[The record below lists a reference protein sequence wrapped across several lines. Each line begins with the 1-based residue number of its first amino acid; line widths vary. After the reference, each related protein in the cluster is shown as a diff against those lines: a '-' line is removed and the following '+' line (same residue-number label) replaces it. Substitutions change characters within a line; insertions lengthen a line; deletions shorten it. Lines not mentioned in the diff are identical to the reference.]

1 MIGNAL
7 DIVVIVILFA
17 TLVLGL
23 IKGLVRQLV
32 GVGAVVAGLILA
44 ARYYDRV
51 AAVFGRAFNSEKWA
65 SIIAFAVVFIVVLL
79 VGSLISFLIR
89 KLLPGPLRFAD
100 HLFGGVLG
108 LIQGVL
114 ISGVIV
120 FALLAFPVNK
130 PLLTESRLAPYCYWL
145 TKAMVQ
151 IIPQDLKDRF
161 NQTYREIVEGSGSH
175 GQEI

>member
-1 MIGNAL
+1 VIGNAL

-51 AAVFGRAFNSEKWA
+51 SAVFGRAFNSEKWA

-79 VGSLISFLIR
+79 VGSLISFLVR

>member
-1 MIGNAL
+1 MIGNGL
-7 DIVVIVILFA
+7 DIVVIIILLV

-23 IKGLVRQLV
+23 VKGLVRQV
-32 GVGAVVAGLILA
+32 IGVAAVIAGLILA
-44 ARYYDRV
+44 ARYYPQV
-51 AAVFGRAFNSEKWA
+51 AGVFGRAFASGKWA
-65 SIIAFAVVFIVVLL
+65 SIIAFAVIFVVVLL
-79 VGSLISFLIR
+79 VGGLVAFLVC
-89 KLLPGPLRFAD
+89 KLLCGPLKFAD

-108 LIQGVL
+108 LVQGVL

-151 IIPQDLKDRF
+151 IIPQDLKNKF
-161 NQTYREIVEGSGSH
+161 NDTYKEIVEGKKPH